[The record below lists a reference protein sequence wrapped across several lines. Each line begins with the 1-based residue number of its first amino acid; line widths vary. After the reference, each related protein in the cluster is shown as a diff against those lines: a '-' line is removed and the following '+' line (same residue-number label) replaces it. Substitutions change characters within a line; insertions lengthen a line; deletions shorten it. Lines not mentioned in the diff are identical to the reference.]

1 VLTLFYQLNR
11 GFIAMRFSA
20 KALYIPVSPYK
31 LRPIADVVR
40 GKNVQQALLWLAT
53 CALKKAI
60 PLRKVIESA
69 AANAKQ
75 QNGLAVADLFIEK
88 LYVDQGPIRRYFKPG
103 AMGRA
108 NIQRSR
114 KSHIN
119 VELASIAGKSEV

>member
-1 VLTLFYQLNR
+1 
-11 GFIAMRFSA
+11 MRFSA

-31 LRPIADVVR
+31 LRPVADVVR

-53 CALKKAI
+53 CALQKAI
-60 PLRKVIESA
+60 PVRKAIESA

-75 QNGLAVADLFIEK
+75 IGGHAPADLFIEK
-88 LYVDQGPIRRYFKPG
+88 LYIDQGPIRKYFKPG

-108 NIQRSR
+108 NIQSSR

-119 VELASIAGKSEV
+119 VELASIASRREV

>member
-1 VLTLFYQLNR
+1 
-11 GFIAMRFSA
+11 MRFSA

-40 GKNVQQALLWLAT
+40 GKNVEQALLWLAT
-53 CALKKAI
+53 CALKKAVPVQKAI
-60 PLRKVIESA
+60 QSA

-75 QNGLAVADLFIEK
+75 QGSFNPSDLFIEK
-88 LYVDQGPIRRYFKPG
+88 LYIDQGPIRKYFKPG

-114 KSHIN
+114 KSHIS
-119 VELASIAGKSEV
+119 VELASLADRSEV